1 MHMRMHVL
9 AHSAPTRDSNTRL
22 LTPQCRRLCWMQQR
36 VLSPRLY
43 ILWMHIDSLLLLRLN
58 ASPHFAVLNCSFNRR
73 FQQAMAWIRLAEGG
87 ALRIRRRVGHC
98 IEYSLGSLCW
108 EAHSCHF
115 NNGVVGEGEWSLV
128 HLVMLW
134 GWFLGSLWIVT
145 LGNKTTHCL

>member
-58 ASPHFAVLNCSFNRR
+58 ASPPFRRLELQFQSAIPASDGMDSACWRGRTSDSKESWALYWVFTWFPVLGSSFVS
-73 FQQAMAWIRLAEGG
+73 FQQWRGG
-87 ALRIRRRVGHC
+87 RRRVEPGALGDAVGL
-98 IEYSLGSLCW
+98 ISGVSLDSY
-108 EAHSCHF
+108 F
-115 NNGVVGEGEWSLV
+115 R
-128 HLVMLW
+128 
-134 GWFLGSLWIVT
+134 
-145 LGNKTTHCL
+145 K